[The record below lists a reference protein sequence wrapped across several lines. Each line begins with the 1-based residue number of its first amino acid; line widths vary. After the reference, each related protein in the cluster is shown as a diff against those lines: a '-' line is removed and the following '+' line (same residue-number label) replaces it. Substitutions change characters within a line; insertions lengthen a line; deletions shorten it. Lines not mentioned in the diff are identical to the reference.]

1 MVEEVLRLAVNLK
14 DKNAKRF
21 LEIKDKLGIR
31 SGTDVV
37 RWLINWYYDSEMVKK
52 E

>member
-1 MVEEVLRLAVNLK
+1 MAEGILRLAVNLK
-14 DKNAKRF
+14 GKNAKRF

-31 SGTDVV
+31 SGTDVL
-37 RWLINWYYDSEMVKK
+37 RWLINWYYESEMVKR